1 MKIIIDISRILNE
14 KAGVGRYCRNL
25 LHHILSKDSKNEYLL
40 VGAYLKN
47 AVAKKKIL
55 NEFKK
60 DNVRL
65 KIFPLPSRIK
75 ESLWQAKLPIL
86 ANVLP
91 SADIY
96 LALSFLDFPFW
107 VKAPKV
113 LIVYDLTTFRYP
125 EHLGEKI
132 SADFNQKTKLAC
144 QAADKIIAISKA
156 TKNDLIELLKIPPGK
171 IEVIY
176 PGRTDFR
183 SVSKSLPS
191 GLKKQAF
198 ILTVGTIEPRK
209 NLEGLFKAYALLPP
223 NLQEKY
229 PLAVVGAEGWQTAK
243 IFNTF
248 NRLNLGG
255 KVKFLGYVSDE
266 VLARL
271 YREAAVFCYP
281 SLYEGFGFPVL
292 EALSFGTPAVISR
305 TSSLPEVAGR
315 GALYVDPQ
323 DPKSISGGL
332 ERLLEHKEEAE
343 GLRKLALIEAQ
354 KFSWEKTAHE
364 TLKVFERIE
373 RK

>member
-1 MKIIIDISRILNE
+1 MLIAIDASRAVNE
-14 KAGVGRYCRNL
+14 KAGIGRYTREL
-25 LHHILSKDSKNEYLL
+25 VKKLIEIDKKNDYLL
-40 VGAYLKN
+40 LFSYWRKDRGKERLIREFQAPNVELKT
-47 AVAKKKIL
+47 
-55 NEFKK
+55 F
-60 DNVRL
+60 
-65 KIFPLPSRIK
+65 
-75 ESLWQAKLPIL
+75 KLPGPL
-86 ANVLP
+86 KEKLWGWRLSWLERVLEKVDLFYAP
-91 SADIY
+91 S
-96 LALSFLDFPFW
+96 FW
-107 VKAPKV
+107 EVNLGLQIPQV
-113 LIVYDLTTFRYP
+113 MTIYDLTTFLFP
-125 EHLGEKI
+125 EHLGQTLSERMNQRTRLASRKVQRIITI
-132 SADFNQKTKLAC
+132 SEH
-144 QAADKIIAISKA
+144 
-156 TKNDLIELLKIPPGK
+156 TKNDLIEIIKVPEQK
-171 IEVIY
+171 VKVIY
-176 PGRTDFR
+176 PGRTDFH

-191 GLKKQAF
+191 GLKKNAF
-198 ILTVGTIEPRK
+198 ILSVGTIEPRK

-323 DPKSISGGL
+323 DPKLISGGL